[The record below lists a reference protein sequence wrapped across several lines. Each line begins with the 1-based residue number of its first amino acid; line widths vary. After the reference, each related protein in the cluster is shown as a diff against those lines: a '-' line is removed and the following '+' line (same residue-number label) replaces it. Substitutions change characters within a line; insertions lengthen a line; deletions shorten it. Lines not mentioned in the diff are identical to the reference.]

1 MLVDSKKKMLDPSE
15 IILEAVK
22 QTKSK
27 YSPDQVLAAVTAEAH
42 DAGAILMR
50 QGNSLFIV
58 HPGKNRTAVFRA
70 LNADTAN
77 HSLHNSVLY
86 AKALYMAGF
95 DVMVTEFEDPTLLNI
110 FKFVQKHR
118 AEINPDVDGKPVM
131 GYAVQKSKNGGYRV
145 TTVLGP
151 KREGQMQ

>member
-15 IILEAVK
+15 IILEATK

-27 YSPDQVLAAVTAEAH
+27 YSPDPVLAAVTAEAH
-42 DAGAILMR
+42 SAGAILMR

-77 HSLHNSVLY
+77 NYLNNSVQY

-95 DVMVTEFEDPTLLNI
+95 DVMVTEFEDPTLLSI
-110 FKFVQKHR
+110 FKYVQKHR
-118 AEINPDVDGKPVM
+118 AQINPDVDGKPTM
-131 GYAVQKSKNGGYRV
+131 GYATQKTKDGYRV

>member
-15 IILEAVK
+15 IILEATK

-70 LNADTAN
+70 LNADTAQN
-77 HSLHNSVLY
+77 YLENSVQY

-110 FKFVQKHR
+110 FKYVQKNR
-118 AEINPDVDGKPVM
+118 AKVNPDVDGKPTM
-131 GYAVQKSKNGGYRV
+131 GYAVQKTKDGYRV

-151 KREGQMQ
+151 KREGQM